1 MRYGSAIWFLLSSF
15 GYIRKNVEPFLSLV
29 SRVKAFALPLLA
41 ETSNDQSPTPMWLYR
56 SPSWLRTQKCPKPMR
71 AVYNTPHEAS
81 SLLCFW
87 QEVESLRSSNTSK
100 PKRQITPVVCMPSA
114 CPPQMGFRHKDNA
127 KLRNLIDIT
136 KFFARK
142 VYDKS
147 IFSLKRCFRCN
158 KSGICFVLRLIFVRI

>member
-1 MRYGSAIWFLLSSF
+1 MSEQGIIMSNHAVTYFLKWLFVIVFLSMRYGSAIWFLLSSF

-41 ETSNDQSPTPMWLYR
+41 ETSNDQSPTPMWIYR

-100 PKRQITPVVCMPSA
+100 PKRQITPVVCMSSCLPTTKWCYSV
-114 CPPQMGFRHKDNA
+114 KTIA
-127 KLRNLIDIT
+127 KVRKLIGIT
-136 KFFARK
+136 KF
-142 VYDKS
+142 S
-147 IFSLKRCFRCN
+147 
-158 KSGICFVLRLIFVRI
+158 

>member
-1 MRYGSAIWFLLSSF
+1 MFYATDSCHSLLSMRYGSAIWFLLSLL
-15 GYIRKNVEPFLSLV
+15 GYIRENVEPFLSLV

-114 CPPQMGFRHKDNA
+114 SPPQRVLRREDNA

-136 KFFARK
+136 KFFVRK
-142 VYDKS
+142 VYDES
-147 IFSLKRCFRCN
+147 TFSSQICFRCI
-158 KSGICFVLRLIFVRI
+158 K